1 MWIWPLAVMIFGF
14 VLRTHHADVPLVDTS
29 DWRQTDTAT
38 IAYFFYHDGIAL
50 LHPQLWHDG
59 PGPDYT
65 QLEFQIT
72 PAIVALLAHVFGYG
86 RVLLHLVADGF
97 FSLAVLPLWD
107 LTQRRFGRGAAAW
120 VVLVYTLLPLGIFFG
135 RVFQPEPAQV
145 FFGILS
151 FWAVERWA
159 TRRTARWYVL
169 SMVIASLAVLAKLPN
184 GMILPALAAFTL
196 EDVLWRWR
204 EMLRLRRLLEVAGL
218 TLVPAGA
225 GAAYTLIQG
234 AVAGSGSH
242 YVNFIVTSLGNAY
255 IAGSSSLAHF
265 AWHNVLGMAIT
276 PGGLAAGVVGA
287 WVLARRPRV
296 TWVWAWGVGIAIYAV
311 VVLRAIR
318 FQYYLM
324 PILPWVALMAGI
336 GLDHLARR
344 VPELLPR
351 ALRLYPQIAAVCLVG
366 SLLAGGL
373 FQIQG
378 YWPPYMTWYQ
388 QGTALDRT
396 LPPGVTVI
404 LSGTFNP
411 TLLYYARRHGYR
423 VNPLSLSVLDADIL
437 GGASYLLDVGGIS
450 TCLAAYLNK
459 TFPVQNVDGLRV
471 YRLGT
476 SPPPAPAA
484 LCSGGTA

>member
-1 MWIWPLAVMIFGF
+1 
-14 VLRTHHADVPLVDTS
+14 
-29 DWRQTDTAT
+29 
-38 IAYFFYHDGIAL
+38 
-50 LHPQLWHDG
+50 
-59 PGPDYT
+59 
-65 QLEFQIT
+65 
-72 PAIVALLAHVFGYG
+72 
-86 RVLLHLVADGF
+86 
-97 FSLAVLPLWD
+97 
-107 LTQRRFGRGAAAW
+107 
-120 VVLVYTLLPLGIFFG
+120 
-135 RVFQPEPAQV
+135 
-145 FFGILS
+145 
-151 FWAVERWA
+151 
-159 TRRTARWYVL
+159 
-169 SMVIASLAVLAKLPN
+169 
-184 GMILPALAAFTL
+184 
-196 EDVLWRWR
+196 
-204 EMLRLRRLLEVAGL
+204 
-218 TLVPAGA
+218 
-225 GAAYTLIQG
+225 
-234 AVAGSGSH
+234 
-242 YVNFIVTSLGNAY
+242 
-255 IAGSSSLAHF
+255 
-265 AWHNVLGMAIT
+265 
-276 PGGLAAGVVGA
+276 
-287 WVLARRPRV
+287 
-296 TWVWAWGVGIAIYAV
+296 VGIAIYAV

-378 YWPPYMTWYQ
+378 YWPPYLTWYQ
-388 QGTALDRT
+388 QGTTLDRT

-423 VNPLSLSVLDADIL
+423 VNPLTLSVLDADIL

-484 LCSGGTA
+484 LCSGGTAYGRPLWGTPGGQGVALGAGPGLCPGRTPEEREGPPSRLASNTSRRSTVVERGAVIPKRTCACGPCPCTETTVMATSSPIMIVSFTRRVSTSMLMPSLRLRRPAASGANRPCGRPRLLRHRPCRRSRHRIRTPVGGRIRWAG